1 MEMDIVKTKISH
13 HLQKNGF
20 GFVKLKTNTKIP
32 FEQDWQNKP
41 YSYTEIQAWVDQGN
55 NYGVQGGYGG
65 LIILDADTPEIE
77 SIAKDNLPAT
87 LTVKTPRNG
96 HHYYFFCEGINKKI
110 VLKKA
115 TASNKDDHFGEI
127 IAKGSQVVGAGSI
140 HPDTGTEYEVVNEA
154 PIATVTTDDIFNAL
168 ADYINVP
175 EIKQKEFK
183 EQFNEIVRLYGEPY
197 YVNDERIVTSINQ
210 SFWAGLNMAEHI
222 QLYEPDEKSFYRY
235 DEKTGLFSDY
245 SDDVI
250 KQDIS
255 KRLLLVS
262 RENNLRALE
271 RKRTIAT
278 LNNIIAHLKGIAEKK
293 HAFEYKNK
301 DFIHL
306 KNGVL
311 KIQPDKTISLVNFS
325 PSFCSRN
332 QSPIA
337 FDSEA
342 KCERFLNELLYP
354 AMSEEDTLLVQ
365 KYAGLCILGENLI
378 QRFMILGGEA
388 GRGKSQLSL
397 ILQELVGLQNVTEIR
412 THHLRER
419 FELYRYIKKTLLVG
433 VDVPANFLMQKGA
446 YLLKGLTGGDWFD
459 TEKKG
464 SAGSFQTKGN
474 YCIVMTSNSKLHV
487 RLEGDVGAWRR
498 RLLLIDFNL
507 DPPKKNI
514 PNFGKNL
521 IQEEGSGILNWA
533 LMGLKMILDDIDK
546 YGDIYFGDDQK
557 ARIDGLLA
565 ESDSLRHFLNEKI
578 IKDEHSDLTV
588 SEIEEAYANYCPRK
602 GWNPKHITAIRR
614 ELEGLV
620 LEIFGKTKSH
630 SIKREG
636 KNQRGFRG
644 IAFKG
649 GRDYEY

>member
-1 MEMDIVKTKISH
+1 MDIVKTKIPH
-13 HLQKNGF
+13 QLQKDGF
-20 GFVKLKTNTKIP
+20 GFVKLKAKSKIP
-32 FEQDWQNKP
+32 FEKDWQNKP
-41 YSYTEIQAWVDQGN
+41 YSYTEIQTWVDAGN

-65 LIILDADTPEIE
+65 LIMLDADTPEIDV
-77 SIAKDNLPAT
+77 IAKEKLPAT

-110 VLKKA
+110 VLKKDVEG
-115 TASNKDDHFGEI
+115 KDDDHFGEI

-140 HPDTGTEYEVVNEA
+140 HPDTGTEYELVNDA
-154 PIATVTTDDIFNAL
+154 PIATVTKDDMFTAL

-175 EIKQKEFK
+175 EITQKEFK
-183 EQFNEIVRLYGEPY
+183 EHFNEIVRLYGEPY
-197 YVNDERIVTSINQ
+197 YVNDERSVTSINQ

-235 DEKTGLFSDY
+235 DEKTGLFSEY

-262 RENNLRALE
+262 RENNLPTLE

-293 HAFEYKNK
+293 YAFEYKHK

-311 KIQPDKTISLVNFS
+311 KIQPDKTVSLVDFS
-325 PSFCSRN
+325 PKFCSRN

-337 FDSEA
+337 FDPEA
-342 KCERFLNELLYP
+342 TCDRFLNELLYP
-354 AMSEEDTLLVQ
+354 AMSGEDALLVQ

-378 QRFMILGGEA
+378 QRFMILGGDA

-397 ILQELVGLQNVTEIR
+397 IIQELVGLQNVTEIR

-433 VDVPANFLMQKGA
+433 VDVPANFLTQKGA
-446 YLLKGLTGGDWFD
+446 YVLKGLTGGDWFD

-464 SAGSFQTKGN
+464 SAGSFQIKGN

-498 RLLLIDFNL
+498 RLLLIDYNL
-507 DPPKKNI
+507 DPPKKKI
-514 PNFGKNL
+514 PNFGKKL

-533 LMGLKMILDDIDK
+533 LMGLKMIWDDIDK
-546 YGDIYFGDDQK
+546 YGDIHLGDDQK

-565 ESDSLRHFLNEKI
+565 ESDSLRHFLNEEVVR
-578 IKDEHSDLTV
+578 DENADLTV
-588 SEIEEAYANYCPRK
+588 SEIEEAYADYCPRK
-602 GWNPKHITAIRR
+602 GWNPKHITALRR

-620 LEIFGKTKSH
+620 LELFGKTKSH
-630 SIKREG
+630 SIKRDG
-636 KNQRGFRG
+636 KSQRGFRG

-649 GRDYEY
+649 GGDYEY

>member
-1 MEMDIVKTKISH
+1 MDIVKTKIPH
-13 HLQKNGF
+13 ELQKDGF
-20 GFVKLKTNTKIP
+20 GFVKLKPKTKIP
-32 FEQDWQNKP
+32 FEKDWQNKP
-41 YSYTEIQAWVDQGN
+41 YSYTEIQAWFDAGN

-65 LIILDADTPEIE
+65 LIIIDADTPEIDV
-77 SIAKDNLPAT
+77 IAKDKFPAT

-96 HHYYFFCEGINKKI
+96 HHYYFFCEGIGKKI
-110 VLKKA
+110 VLKKD
-115 TASNKDDHFGEI
+115 TEKQDYHFGEI
-127 IAKGSQVVGAGSI
+127 IAKGSQVVDAGSI
-140 HPDTGTEYEVVNEA
+140 HPDTGTEYQIVNDVE
-154 PIATVTTDDIFNAL
+154 IATITKDNVLKEFAEYL
-168 ADYINVP
+168 NVP
-175 EIKQKEFK
+175 EIVQKEFK
-183 EQFNEIVRLYGEPY
+183 ERFEKIVQLYGEPY
-197 YVNDERIVTSINQ
+197 YVNDERSVTSINQ

-222 QLYEPDEKSFYRY
+222 QLYEPGEKNFYRY
-235 DEKTGLFSDY
+235 TDKTGLFSGF

-255 KRLLLVS
+255 KRLLTVS
-262 RENNLRALE
+262 RENNLPTLE

-293 HAFEYKNK
+293 YAFEYKHK

-311 KIQPDKTISLVNFS
+311 KIQDDKTISLVNFS
-325 PSFCSRN
+325 PGFCSRN
-332 QSPIA
+332 QSPIE
-337 FDSEA
+337 FNPEA
-342 KCERFLNELLYP
+342 KCERFLNELLCP
-354 AMSEEDTLLVQ
+354 AVSEEDAVLVQ

-433 VDVPANFLMQKGA
+433 VDVPANFLTQKGA
-446 YLLKGLTGGDWFD
+446 YILKGLTGGDWFD

-464 SAGSFQTKGN
+464 SAGSFQIKGN

-498 RLLLIDFNL
+498 RLLLIDYNL
-507 DPPKKNI
+507 DPPKKKI
-514 PNFGKNL
+514 PNFGKKL

-533 LMGLKMILDDIDK
+533 LMGLKMIWDDIEQH
-546 YGDIYFGDDQK
+546 GDLVLGCDQI

-565 ESDSLRHFLNEKI
+565 ESDSLRHFLNEEVI
-578 IKDEHSDLTV
+578 RQEHSDLTV
-588 SEIEEAYANYCPRK
+588 SEIEEAYADYCPRK

-614 ELEGLV
+614 ELEGLF
-620 LEIFGKTKSH
+620 LELFGKTKAH
-630 SIKREG
+630 SIKRDG
-636 KNQRGFRG
+636 KGQRGFRG
-644 IAFKG
+644 VAFKVSNG
-649 GRDYEY
+649 YEY

>member
-1 MEMDIVKTKISH
+1 MDIVKTKIPQA
-13 HLQKNGF
+13 LQKDGF
-20 GFVKLKTNTKIP
+20 GFVKLKPKSKIP
-32 FEQDWQNKP
+32 FEKDWQNKP
-41 YSYTEIQAWVDQGN
+41 YSYVEIQTWVDAGN

-65 LIILDADTPEIE
+65 LIIIDADTPEIDA
-77 SIAKDNLPAT
+77 IAKDKLPAT

-96 HHYYFFCEGINKKI
+96 HHYYFFCEGISKKI

-115 TASNKDDHFGEI
+115 TYKKEDDHYGEI

-140 HPDTGTEYEVVNEA
+140 HPDTDTEYEIVNDA
-154 PIATVTTDDIFNAL
+154 PIATVTKDDMFNAL
-168 ADYINVP
+168 ADYINLP
-175 EIKQKEFK
+175 EITQKEFK
-183 EQFNEIVRLYGEPY
+183 ERFNEIVRLYGEPY
-197 YVNDERIVTSINQ
+197 YVNDERSVTSINQ

-222 QLYEPDEKSFYRY
+222 QLYEPGEKSFYRY
-235 DEKTGLFSDY
+235 ADKTGLFSDY

-262 RENNLRALE
+262 RENNLPTLE

-293 HAFEYKNK
+293 YAFEYKHK

-311 KIQPDKTISLVNFS
+311 KIQDDKTINLVNFS
-325 PSFCSRN
+325 PKFCSRN

-337 FDSEA
+337 FDPEA
-342 KCERFLNELLYP
+342 KCERFLNELLCP
-354 AMSEEDTLLVQ
+354 AVSEEDAVLVQ

-433 VDVPANFLMQKGA
+433 VDVPANFLTQKGA
-446 YLLKGLTGGDWFD
+446 YVLKGLTGGDWFD

-464 SAGSFQTKGN
+464 SAGSFQIKGN

-498 RLLLIDFNL
+498 RLLLIDYNL
-507 DPPKKNI
+507 DPPKKKI
-514 PNFGKNL
+514 PNFGKKL

-533 LMGLKMILDDIDK
+533 LMGLKMIWDDIDRH
-546 YGDIYFGDDQK
+546 GDLVLGDDQI

-565 ESDSLRHFLNEKI
+565 ESDSLRHFLNEEV
-578 IKDEHSDLTV
+578 IKQEHSDLTV
-588 SEIEEAYANYCPRK
+588 SEIEEAYADYCPRK

-614 ELEGLV
+614 ELEGLF
-620 LEIFGKTKSH
+620 LELFGKTKAH
-630 SIKREG
+630 SIKRDG
-636 KNQRGFRG
+636 KGQRGFRG
-644 IAFKG
+644 VTFKESKS
-649 GRDYEY
+649 YEY

>member
-1 MEMDIVKTKISH
+1 MDIVKTKIPH
-13 HLQKNGF
+13 QLQKDGF
-20 GFVKLKTNTKIP
+20 GFVKLKAKSKIP
-32 FEQDWQNKP
+32 FEKDWQNKP
-41 YSYTEIQAWVDQGN
+41 YTHTEIQAWVDAGN

-65 LIILDADTPEIE
+65 LIILDADTPEIDT
-77 SIAKDNLPAT
+77 IAKEKLPAT

-96 HHYYFFCEGINKKI
+96 HHYYFFCKGINKKI
-110 VLKKA
+110 VLKKDVQD
-115 TASNKDDHFGEI
+115 KDDDHFGEI

-140 HPDTGTEYEVVNEA
+140 HPDTGTEYEVVNDA
-154 PIATVTTDDIFNAL
+154 PIATITKDDMFTAL

-175 EIKQKEFK
+175 EIIHKEFK
-183 EQFNEIVRLYGEPY
+183 EHFNEIVRLYGEPY
-197 YVNDERIVTSINQ
+197 YVNDERSVTSINQ

-262 RENNLRALE
+262 RENNLPTLE

-293 HAFEYKNK
+293 YAFEYKHK

-311 KIQPDKTISLVNFS
+311 KIQPDKTVSLVNFS
-325 PSFCSRN
+325 PKFCSRN

-337 FDSEA
+337 FDPEA
-342 KCERFLNELLYP
+342 TCERFLNELLYP
-354 AMSEEDTLLVQ
+354 AMSAEDALLVQ

-378 QRFMILGGEA
+378 QRFMILGGDA

-433 VDVPANFLMQKGA
+433 VDVPANFLTQKGA
-446 YLLKGLTGGDWFD
+446 YVLKGLTGGDWFD

-464 SAGSFQTKGN
+464 SAGSFQIKGN

-498 RLLLIDFNL
+498 RLLLIDYNL
-507 DPPKKNI
+507 DPPKKKI
-514 PNFGKNL
+514 PNFGKKL

-533 LMGLKMILDDIDK
+533 LMGLKMIWDDIDK
-546 YGDIYFGDDQK
+546 HGDIHLGDDQK

-565 ESDSLRHFLNEKI
+565 ESDSLRHFLNEEVVR
-578 IKDEHSDLTV
+578 DENADLTV
-588 SEIEEAYANYCPRK
+588 SEIEEAYADYCPRK

-620 LEIFGKTKSH
+620 LELFGKTKSH
-630 SIKREG
+630 SLKRDG
-636 KNQRGFRG
+636 KSQRGFRG

-649 GRDYEY
+649 GGDYEH

>member
-1 MEMDIVKTKISH
+1 MEIEKMKIPQA
-13 HLQKNGF
+13 LQKDGF
-20 GFVKLKTNTKIP
+20 GFVKLKPRTKIP

-41 YSYTEIQAWVDQGN
+41 YSYTEIQTWFDAGN

-65 LIILDADTPEIE
+65 IIILDADTPEIDV
-77 SIAKDNLPAT
+77 IAKEKLPTT

-110 VLKKA
+110 VLKKN
-115 TASNKDDHFGEI
+115 TDKKEDEHFGEI

-140 HPDTGTEYEVVNEA
+140 HPDTGTEYEVVNDA
-154 PIATVTTDDIFNAL
+154 SIATATKDDVFNAL
-168 ADYINVP
+168 ADYINVSG
-175 EIKQKEFK
+175 ITQKEFK
-183 EQFNEIVRLYGEPY
+183 ERFNEIVRLYGEPY
-197 YVNDERIVTSINQ
+197 YVNDEQILTSINQ
-210 SFWAGLNMAEHI
+210 SFWAGLNMEEHI

-235 DEKTGLFSDY
+235 DERTGLFSDY

-262 RENNLRALE
+262 RENKLPTLE

-278 LNNIIAHLKGIAEKK
+278 LNNILAHLKGIAEKK
-293 HAFEYKNK
+293 HAFEYKHK

-311 KIQPDKTISLVNFS
+311 KIQPNKTVSLVNFS
-325 PSFCSRN
+325 PKFCSRN

-337 FDSEA
+337 FDPEV
-342 KCERFLNELLYP
+342 KCERFLNELLLP
-354 AMSEEDTLLVQ
+354 AMSREDAILIQ

-378 QRFMILGGEA
+378 QRFMILGGDA

-397 ILQELVGLQNVTEIR
+397 IIQELVGLQNVTEIR

-433 VDVPANFLMQKGA
+433 VDVPANFLTQKGA
-446 YLLKGLTGGDWFD
+446 YVLKGLTGGDWFD

-464 SAGSFQTKGN
+464 SVGSFQIRGN

-498 RLLLIDFNL
+498 RLLLIDYNL
-507 DPPKKNI
+507 DPPKKKI
-514 PNFGKNL
+514 PNFGKKL

-533 LMGLKMILDDIDK
+533 LMGLKMIWDDIDK
-546 YGDIYFGDDQK
+546 YGDIYLGDDQK

-565 ESDSLRHFLNEKI
+565 ESDSLRHFLNEEVVR
-578 IKDEHSDLTV
+578 DENADLTV
-588 SEIEEAYANYCPRK
+588 SEIEEAYADYCPSK

-620 LEIFGKTKSH
+620 LELFGKTKSH
-630 SIKREG
+630 SIKRDD
-636 KNQRGFRG
+636 KSQRGFRG
-644 IAFKG
+644 VTFKG
-649 GRDYEY
+649 GKDYEY